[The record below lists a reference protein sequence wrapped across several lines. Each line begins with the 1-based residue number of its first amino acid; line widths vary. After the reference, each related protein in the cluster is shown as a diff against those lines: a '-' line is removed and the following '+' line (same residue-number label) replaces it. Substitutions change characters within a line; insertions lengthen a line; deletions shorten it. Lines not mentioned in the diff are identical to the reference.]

1 MERLGYIT
9 RQVQG
14 RGFEEV
20 DGYKFCK
27 PLLKRRHKVEDI
39 FEELKGGS
47 PIAGNKLLEKKLPFT

>member
-14 RGFEEV
+14 RGFEKV

-27 PLLKRRHKVEDI
+27 PLLKRRHKVEDT

-47 PIAGNKLLEKKLPFT
+47 PIAGK